1 MSEMAGNGNT
11 PEITTS
17 AIDTRIYGNPDDIR
31 DGAAEVY
38 KLYEALN
45 DAHVE
50 MTSSLVPQPEYW
62 AGESADAYEEMLVD
76 FRNRVGENAEFAYRV
91 WEAMRAYAQQLD
103 YHYRDMETIR
113 NNAERCGLEIAN
125 DYDIMAPTPAGAPPT
140 MPPADAPMRDQD
152 TYRADLQ
159 EHREQVQRAIDFEE
173 LRKQALGVRAD
184 LEDWVRKHLLSVQ
197 SKPPKSFKEYLIE
210 GPTEYASKPWL
221 IATLTAD
228 TVASWR
234 QQKRLAEMTKREA
247 RFTRVAQNPSLK
259 RVPPL
264 MNKRSSQALDS
275 RKAFRTTRSAV
286 SAVTRTT
293 AVVEAMTLAYDIA
306 TQEET
311 SKPALSGLAGIA
323 AGSITGSAVTD
334 VLVATFGV
342 PAIGAIGGAAAGVAA
357 GVAAGAAAS
366 VLYDQVPL
374 EYRERVDNALWH
386 WPYYI
391 GMGW

>member
-140 MPPADAPMRDQD
+140 MPPADAPMHDQD
-152 TYRADLQ
+152 IYRADLQ

-173 LRKQALGVRAD
+173 LRKQALGVRAN

-197 SKPPKSFKEYLIE
+197 SKPPKSFLKYTFDGVSEYYE
-210 GPTEYASKPWL
+210 KPWL
-221 IATLTAD
+221 VATLAED
-228 TVASWR
+228 TTASWR
-234 QQKRLAEMTKREA
+234 QQERLVQMTKKTA
-247 RFTRVAQNPSLK
+247 HFTRVAQDSSLK
-259 RVPPL
+259 QVPPL
-264 MNKRSSQALDS
+264 MDKRLSEALNS
-275 RKAFRTTRSAV
+275 RKEFRAAKSAA
-286 SAVTRTT
+286 STIAKRNGII
-293 AVVEAMTLAYDIA
+293 EAMTLAYDVA
-306 TQEET
+306 TNEEP
-311 SKPALSGLAGIA
+311 SKTALSGLAGIT
-323 AGSITGSAVTD
+323 AGSLTGSVVTD
-334 VLVATFGV
+334 LLVASTGTATFG
-342 PAIGAIGGAAAGVAA
+342 ALGGAAAGVGA
-357 GVAAGAAAS
+357 GIAAGAATSA
-366 VLYDQVPL
+366 LYEQVPL

>member
-152 TYRADLQ
+152 IYRADLQ

-197 SKPPKSFKEYLIE
+197 SKPPKSFLKYFDEERNEYMSRPWQLGVI
-210 GPTEYASKPWL
+210 GTDIGYATR
-221 IATLTAD
+221 AAYRED
-228 TVASWR
+228 A
-234 QQKRLAEMTKREA
+234 LA
-247 RFTRVAQNPSLK
+247 
-259 RVPPL
+259 
-264 MNKRSSQALDS
+264 
-275 RKAFRTTRSAV
+275 RSASDVTKLMRLPGLSQIRPVMDFKLKKAVENGHRYDAARSTSSKV
-286 SAVTRTT
+286 STGATVVSGAV
-293 AVVEAMTLAYDIA
+293 LAYDIA
-306 TQEET
+306 TSDEPGKTAVAGGAGMFLGAATGSLASNFITQRLG
-311 SKPALSGLAGIA
+311 SAALGAVIGGPLGLA
-323 AGSITGSAVTD
+323 AGF
-334 VLVATFGV
+334 VAT
-342 PAIGAIGGAAAGVAA
+342 AATSAA
-357 GVAAGAAAS
+357 
-366 VLYDQVPL
+366 YDQIPL

>member
-140 MPPADAPMRDQD
+140 MPPADAPMHDQD
-152 TYRADLQ
+152 IYRADLQ

-197 SKPPKSFKEYLIE
+197 SKPPKSFLKYFDEERNEYMSRPWQLIPSVVDNGYAIRAAHRE
-210 GPTEYASKPWL
+210 TELTRQTSKLGKSMLRPGASQVRPAIDLRFQNALK
-221 IATLTAD
+221 
-228 TVASWR
+228 
-234 QQKRLAEMTKREA
+234 QK
-247 RFTRVAQNPSLK
+247 
-259 RVPPL
+259 
-264 MNKRSSQALDS
+264 QA
-275 RKAFRTTRSAV
+275 TRSATSVASKV
-286 SAVTRTT
+286 STGTT
-293 AVVEAMTLAYDIA
+293 AANGFLLAYDVITSDTPGSKA
-306 TQEET
+306 VSGGIGMVAGSAIGSTASRLITQRFG
-311 SKPALSGLAGIA
+311 SALVGAALGGPLGTVSGIA
-323 AGSITGSAVTD
+323 IS
-334 VLVATFGV
+334 
-342 PAIGAIGGAAAGVAA
+342 VAA
-357 GVAAGAAAS
+357 SAA
-366 VLYDQVPL
+366 YDQIPL